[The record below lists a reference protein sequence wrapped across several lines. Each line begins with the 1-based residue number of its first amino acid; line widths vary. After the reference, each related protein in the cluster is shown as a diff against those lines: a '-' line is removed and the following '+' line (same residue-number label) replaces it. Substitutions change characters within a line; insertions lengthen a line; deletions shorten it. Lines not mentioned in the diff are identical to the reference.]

1 VKFNLRKIGVVCLF
15 AAGALPNSSS
25 ARRSHFMS
33 AKAVPVER
41 TCSGPEYR
49 QFDFWI
55 GDWDAFDAD
64 NPGKAVA
71 RNQVEAILGGCVVRE
86 DYRGTSGAEGQSF
99 SIYDA
104 SRKVWHQT
112 WVTNRGVL
120 LVIEGSFQNG
130 EMVLS
135 GTDPARGG
143 QIVRGIWKPVEGGV
157 QETAALSADGGK
169 TWKAWFDITFRPHKP

>member
-1 VKFNLRKIGVVCLF
+1 VRWGKIGVVCFFTVF
-15 AAGALPNSSS
+15 AIANGLN
-25 ARRSHFMS
+25 ARRSRFGAKEAAATPS
-33 AKAVPVER
+33 A
-41 TCSGPEYR
+41 CSAPEYR

-64 NPGKAVA
+64 NPGKVVA
-71 RNQVEAILGGCVVRE
+71 RNQVEAILDGCVLRE
-86 DYRGTSGAEGQSF
+86 DYRGASGTEGQSF

-112 WVTNRGVL
+112 WVTSRGVL

-130 EMVLS
+130 EMVMS
-135 GTDPARGG
+135 GADPARGG
-143 QIVRGIWKPVEGGV
+143 QIVRGVWKPVQGGV

-169 TWKAWFDITFRPHKP
+169 TWKPWFDITFRPHKP